1 MGLGARRGSLLCRGT
16 TGIFLL
22 MIDCIAESKVGVRL
36 LEGLQAEEV
45 WLFGS
50 RARGDADASSD
61 IDLLVVVPDSSE
73 ALHDRSR
80 RARLMVADVPQSMDV
95 AVFTRDEWR
104 RQVHVVNTLPYVAS
118 HEGRLLAKRDG

>member
-1 MGLGARRGSLLCRGT
+1 
-16 TGIFLL
+16 
-22 MIDCIAESKVGVRL
+22 MIIRHAEDAVAARL

-61 IDLLVVVPDSSE
+61 MDLLVVVPESKE
-73 ALHDRSR
+73 ARHDRSR
-80 RARLMVADVPQSMDV
+80 RARLLVADVPESMDV
-95 AVFTRDEWR
+95 AVVTRDEWQ
-104 RQVHVVNTLPYVAS
+104 RQAHVVNTLPYAAS